1 MGWWTRFLKEE
12 AVHGAERAAE
22 EAGERRVEQGLAR
35 GAERGAEETAE
46 KAGAEA
52 AEKGVTGKAARLAGV
67 GLTLAWSMLSPLTDG
82 LSETAK
88 IVVAVVAVVFGL
100 LMAFFSF
107 TGIRAIF
114 YRHVGEAS
122 AEHTEKKSIFD
133 DTLKPSQSKQW
144 LVGVGWVLVGGVVLA
159 IIWMIWKISTALYKG
174 ADLQTAL
181 SQSFYPWSDIELQR
195 DKLRKRKFLLGGLG
209 LSTNDEE
216 CKNVSPASVDDCGAK
231 RCALCVNEED
241 TINCG
246 VNTGKCISCNDLYD
260 LAHSADD
267 DDDEESDKDKEFKDN
282 IELYAGAGVG
292 VYKFLLPKFFKE
304 PIKKAT
310 KSAAK
315 RVFMSLFKNM
325 IKEQAARIAERTAA
339 SEAAHA
345 AETAAVDAALA
356 PALLTPIAPL
366 ALGLMAVADYA
377 MMESMVADAIDVTSY
392 RSYISNKSILDK
404 RDKYD
409 YPYIQSIS
417 ENPEDV
423 VPPNHHPAIYQLDLL
438 INPLSKSQIPEAD
451 ILYKLGWA
459 FVEAQTAWISNV
471 VSQDFFKSEILN
483 NVNNSEMAAVYDNFV
498 EIQHRGHISGYS
510 GIERSGGDGG
520 GRLGEVVDELLEE
533 LLELDGKLPRLSNG
547 QLPTSSDAWG
557 SEYCLYEIELYE
569 AFDAFV
575 NFDPR
580 ARDQYIYDYIKKYME
595 EYLSP
600 GQVLNYIETGSG
612 EGARLWTKPLDET
625 SQTII
630 KRATFKQGEPKN
642 TYMCSD
648 LIKNYENGTSKL
660 SGVSLTEAGCILLN
674 QILDWESYI
683 FPFRQEIKEIDQ
695 FITPTTAIDQL
706 QKLSAHDLPKVAFSN
721 KYRKIVSHNKLATV
735 STPDGEYL
743 PLYYPSYST
752 TEMSCKY
759 GWQAVKASGDLDHL
773 ASLGLDVL
781 AKGSGVG
788 VNIDGTNVVDP
799 WLPFMYGVSYDEH
812 IGVCKYDRQGGTER
826 EFYCTRM
833 GRDPSS
839 LVNEGSGGMDY
850 EVCNEEEISDIWT
863 YTIGEEHYR
872 DIDRWWNS

>member
-1 MGWWTRFLKEE
+1 
-12 AVHGAERAAE
+12 
-22 EAGERRVEQGLAR
+22 
-35 GAERGAEETAE
+35 
-46 KAGAEA
+46 
-52 AEKGVTGKAARLAGV
+52 
-67 GLTLAWSMLSPLTDG
+67 
-82 LSETAK
+82 
-88 IVVAVVAVVFGL
+88 
-100 LMAFFSF
+100 
-107 TGIRAIF
+107 
-114 YRHVGEAS
+114 
-122 AEHTEKKSIFD
+122 
-133 DTLKPSQSKQW
+133 
-144 LVGVGWVLVGGVVLA
+144 
-159 IIWMIWKISTALYKG
+159 
-174 ADLQTAL
+174 
-181 SQSFYPWSDIELQR
+181 
-195 DKLRKRKFLLGGLG
+195 
-209 LSTNDEE
+209 
-216 CKNVSPASVDDCGAK
+216 
-231 RCALCVNEED
+231 
-241 TINCG
+241 
-246 VNTGKCISCNDLYD
+246 
-260 LAHSADD
+260 
-267 DDDEESDKDKEFKDN
+267 
-282 IELYAGAGVG
+282 
-292 VYKFLLPKFFKE
+292 
-304 PIKKAT
+304 
-310 KSAAK
+310 
-315 RVFMSLFKNM
+315 
-325 IKEQAARIAERTAA
+325 
-339 SEAAHA
+339 
-345 AETAAVDAALA
+345 
-356 PALLTPIAPL
+356 
-366 ALGLMAVADYA
+366 
-377 MMESMVADAIDVTSY
+377 
-392 RSYISNKSILDK
+392 
-404 RDKYD
+404 
-409 YPYIQSIS
+409 
-417 ENPEDV
+417 
-423 VPPNHHPAIYQLDLL
+423 
-438 INPLSKSQIPEAD
+438 
-451 ILYKLGWA
+451 
-459 FVEAQTAWISNV
+459 
-471 VSQDFFKSEILN
+471 
-483 NVNNSEMAAVYDNFV
+483 
-498 EIQHRGHISGYS
+498 
-510 GIERSGGDGG
+510 
-520 GRLGEVVDELLEE
+520 
-533 LLELDGKLPRLSNG
+533 
-547 QLPTSSDAWG
+547 
-557 SEYCLYEIELYE
+557 
-569 AFDAFV
+569 
-575 NFDPR
+575 
-580 ARDQYIYDYIKKYME
+580 ME